1 MINEIFN
8 ALEYFNDT
16 ILWGYLGI
24 GLILTSG
31 LYLSFKARFA
41 QFFKFHKVVR
51 HFIHCA
57 QGAKGHDLH
66 EEGISPIRVFFASIG
81 GCIGIGNI
89 TGIVLGVQIGGPGA
103 LVWVLTIAILGS
115 IIKYSEIYLGV
126 KYRRRGKKSGFDGG
140 PMYFLQ
146 KAFPTA
152 KWVAGLMAVFLCIYG
167 IEIYMFSV
175 IKSSF
180 IANFGLNE
188 WVVMFGLLALIL
200 ITVAGGIQRV
210 GAISSY
216 LIPLF
221 VVIYLGMTIY
231 VLSVNADQIP
241 ALIKLVIKSAFEG
254 HAPLGGFAGST
265 ALIALSKGFS
275 SAAYSGD
282 VGIGYASIIN
292 SETKFTDPKH
302 QAMFAI
308 FAIFLDT
315 YVVCTCTILLV
326 LMTGVWSQPIDS
338 TLMVQHALAQYF
350 PYMEFFMPIFLFIL
364 AFSTIATYMIAGMK
378 CAAFLAPKNGVKLY
392 VSYAIFAF
400 LFFSFF
406 ETKYAFLVMNIAGG
420 FLMLINIAGILK
432 LRNEIDYKI

>member
-1 MINEIFN
+1 MIDEIFN

-41 QFFKFHKVVR
+41 QFFKFHKVIR

-57 QGAKGHDLH
+57 QGSKNHELHD
-66 EEGISPIRVFFASIG
+66 EGISPIRVFFASIG

-180 IANFGLNE
+180 VANFNLNE
-188 WVVMFGLLALIL
+188 WVVILGFLALIL
-200 ITVAGGIQRV
+200 VTVAGGVQRV

-216 LIPLF
+216 LIPFF
-221 VVIYLGMTIY
+221 VIIYLAMTLYI
-231 VLSVNADQIP
+231 LAVNVDQIP
-241 ALIKLVIKSAFEG
+241 SLIKLVLKSAFHG

-292 SETKFTDPKH
+292 SETRFMDPKH
-302 QAMFAI
+302 QAIFAI

-326 LMTGVWSQPIDS
+326 LMTGVWAQPIDS
-338 TLMVQHALAQYF
+338 TLMVQEALGQYF
-350 PYMEFFMPIFLFIL
+350 PYMNYFMPVFLFIL
-364 AFSTIATYMIAGMK
+364 AFSTIATYMMAGIK
-378 CAAFLAPKNGVKLY
+378 CAAFLAPKVGVKIY
-392 VSYAIFAF
+392 ICYGIFAF
-400 LFFSFF
+400 LFFSFH